1 MRSNTALRQCELLA
15 SMLFISPWI
24 IGFTV
29 FQLYPI
35 VQSLYFSFTR
45 YNLVQPPQWIGL
57 ANYVELFTR
66 DPNFRLALSN
76 TFYLTLIDIPIQLG
90 FSLLCAVLLNQQL
103 RGQAI
108 FRTLFVVPS
117 VMPAVA
123 VAILWLWILN
133 PQLGMVNG

>member
-1 MRSNTALRQCELLA
+1 
-15 SMLFISPWI
+15 MLFISPWI